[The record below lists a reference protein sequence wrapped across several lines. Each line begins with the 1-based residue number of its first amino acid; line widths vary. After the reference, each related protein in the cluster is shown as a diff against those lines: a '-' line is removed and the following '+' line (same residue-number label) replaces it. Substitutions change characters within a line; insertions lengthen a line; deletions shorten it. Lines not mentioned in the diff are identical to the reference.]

1 LLACKAREI
10 SSKQDGKP
18 SQPVVHS
25 FTNIR
30 ANDVNI
36 FSKISAMQR
45 YLSLH
50 SDTIIG
56 ANEVKDTAC
65 TRHQQISV
73 NIP

>member
-10 SSKQDGKP
+10 SANKANAL
-18 SQPVVHS
+18 SQPEVHY